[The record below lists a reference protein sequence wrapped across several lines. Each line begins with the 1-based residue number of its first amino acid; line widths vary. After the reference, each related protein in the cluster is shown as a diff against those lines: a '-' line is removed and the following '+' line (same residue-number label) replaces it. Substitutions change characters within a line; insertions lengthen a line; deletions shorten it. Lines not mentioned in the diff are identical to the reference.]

1 MEHSTTNLE
10 IITIFL
16 QIFKKNNHDFF
27 KKNNNY
33 YFFKKNNYYF
43 FKNKIIIIF
52 SKKIII
58 IFSKEKYVIIISP
71 TKNILQM
78 LREFNKKN
86 RENFSG
92 VSQVLQKLLCT

>member
-1 MEHSTTNLE
+1 M
-10 IITIFL
+10 IFS
-16 QIFKKNNHDFF
+16 
-27 KKNNNY
+27 
-33 YFFKKNNYYF
+33 KKNNYYF
-43 FKNKIIIIF
+43 FKKSNYYFFKTNNYYFFKNKIIIF

-58 IFSKEKYVIIISP
+58 IFSKRKYVIIISP

-92 VSQVLQKLLCT
+92 VSQVIQKLLCT